1 MSYKLEIDVEHQE
14 IKYNRGN
21 FTYIF
26 YMTGLGYDLTEVNL
40 KAIQS
45 FINNPEIRQVKLH
58 RKEINTIQMSY
69 RGLIIKEEDGY
80 IYATDTEGTTVTL
93 KDLPGNIY
101 DWSSTEWADAYIQA
115 IGLLSQTPG

>member
-14 IKYNRGN
+14 IKYIRSN

-45 FINNPEIRQVKLH
+45 FINNPDVKQVKLH
-58 RKEINTIQMSY
+58 RKEVNTIQMSY
-69 RGLIIKEEDGY
+69 KGLIIKEEDGY
-80 IYATDTEGTTVTL
+80 IYAVTTEGTTVTL
-93 KDLPGNIY
+93 KDLPGSIY
-101 DWSSTEWADAYIQA
+101 NWSSTQWDDAYNQA
-115 IGLLSQTPG
+115 LACLYK